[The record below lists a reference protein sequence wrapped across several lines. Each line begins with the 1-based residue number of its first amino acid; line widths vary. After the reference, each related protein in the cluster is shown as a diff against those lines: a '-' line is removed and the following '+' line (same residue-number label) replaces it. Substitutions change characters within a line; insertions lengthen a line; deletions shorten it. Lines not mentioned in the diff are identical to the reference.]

1 VARKFAAIGKQLDAV
16 ESMVNRHDLTAMYH
30 HLSNVQ
36 QLIRPPPTGQAPL
49 EILTHLESVSSTIK
63 ELLANPRCVLS
74 ETEQKQLGALLR
86 MYGPKFKLLT
96 DNLSDSI
103 SKYLAPMEI
112 FFQGCTSAQQ
122 PLLVDQLH
130 SRLSSLESGL
140 SAIQRSATNWP
151 QPPVGPGQ
159 FGGSG
164 MSTPIRSGHSN
175 GGSQFVMVV
184 FVQNISFTTPPETQG
199 SSTTDLENLIHKLT
213 ARINVLENA
222 AAADDVPP
230 ISLEGTQ
237 IKNKTQLK
245 AWLVVHTSPTV
256 VDLVSCV
263 PDVLAFL
270 GMASRST

>member
-1 VARKFAAIGKQLDAV
+1 METDESVDFILHEKNPSTEAFVHELACKFAAIGKQLDAV
-16 ESMVNRHDLTAMYH
+16 KSTVNLHDLTAMDH

-86 MYGPKFKLLT
+86 TYGPKFKLLT

-122 PLLVDQLH
+122 PLLGDQLH

-140 SAIQRSATNWP
+140 SAVQRSATNWP

-159 FGGSG
+159 FGEQGCQH
-164 MSTPIRSGHSN
+164 RS
-175 GGSQFVMVV
+175 SQ
-184 FVQNISFTTPPETQG
+184 G
-199 SSTTDLENLIHKLT
+199 
-213 ARINVLENA
+213 
-222 AAADDVPP
+222 VPP
-230 ISLEGTQ
+230 ADPSLEWECSA
-237 IKNKTQLK
+237 K
-245 AWLVVHTSPTV
+245 TSPSPLLLGRM
-256 VDLVSCV
+256 DL
-263 PDVLAFL
+263 L
-270 GMASRST
+270 R